1 LSDISKT
8 IRNKGFVSFYC
19 QVSNTGSVGMKILT
33 FLKFDE
39 KRAITSRWVIRF
51 TLKLQAR

>member
-1 LSDISKT
+1 MGK
-8 IRNKGFVSFYC
+8 V
-19 QVSNTGSVGMKILT
+19 LT

-51 TLKLQAR
+51 TLKLQVV

>member
-1 LSDISKT
+1 M
-8 IRNKGFVSFYC
+8 KGF
-19 QVSNTGSVGMKILT
+19 NI
-33 FLKFDE
+33 LKFDG

>member
-1 LSDISKT
+1 
-8 IRNKGFVSFYC
+8 
-19 QVSNTGSVGMKILT
+19 MKK
-33 FLKFDE
+33 LKDGRQPGELKSDE

>member
-1 LSDISKT
+1 MAT
-8 IRNKGFVSFYC
+8 FRAEMV
-19 QVSNTGSVGMKILT
+19 T

-39 KRAITSRWVIRF
+39 KRAITARWVIRF

>member
-1 LSDISKT
+1 VERALLLRSGIL
-8 IRNKGFVSFYC
+8 V
-19 QVSNTGSVGMKILT
+19 LT

-51 TLKLQAR
+51 TLKL

>member
-1 LSDISKT
+1 M
-8 IRNKGFVSFYC
+8 N
-19 QVSNTGSVGMKILT
+19 T

-51 TLKLQAR
+51 YTDISCLEGVFAKNTS

>member
-1 LSDISKT
+1 MAMIS
-8 IRNKGFVSFYC
+8 
-19 QVSNTGSVGMKILT
+19 LT